1 MLQNVALFWLIGFT
15 VIGAALVVMRLLLL
29 GSGSRWRPA
38 RLWRL
43 QRDEVGSVQSLS
55 FVLTLPLFIMIMMG
69 IVQASQLMIAKVVVE
84 YSAIAA
90 VRSASVWVPATMADY
105 EEEGRNRI
113 GLLVPG
119 ESTAEGQFY
128 EFGGEETPKI
138 FRIRMA
144 AVQACMPIAP
154 SRGTGYSIAQAGGD
168 AYESLVKAY
177 LALVPDEPNREAVA
191 RRLKNKLAYSLAN
204 TQIGIKIFHPNVD
217 PPLQQVY
224 EDVDQFD
231 RTYVVGMLPG
241 ASPGDPQ
248 IPIYAAQ
255 YTTDAVEYQSNETGW
270 QDVITVTVHHD
281 LALLPGPGRMLARL
295 VYSQSGQTDEV
306 SNTIRR
312 RGDRYTWP
320 LTATASA
327 SSEGQ
332 KSILRYDHHSTG
344 QPY

>member
-1 MLQNVALFWLIGFT
+1 MLQNVAPFWLIGFA
-15 VIGAALVVMRLLLL
+15 VIAAALVVMRLLLL
-29 GSGSRWRPA
+29 GSGGRWRPA
-38 RLWRL
+38 RLW
-43 QRDEVGSVQSLS
+43 QIHRDEVGSVQSLS

-90 VRSASVWVPATMADY
+90 ARSASVWVPVHMADY
-105 EEEGRNRI
+105 DEEGRNRI

-119 ESTAEGQFY
+119 ETTADGRFY
-128 EFGGEETPKI
+128 ELGGPETHKI

-154 SRGTGYSIAQAGGD
+154 SRSTGYSTAQEGGE
-168 AYESLVKAY
+168 AYASLIKAY

-217 PPLQQVY
+217 PSLRQIY
-224 EDVDQFD
+224 DDSDQID
-231 RTYVVGMLPG
+231 HNYVVGMLPG
-241 ASPGDPQ
+241 ANPGDPP
-248 IPIYAAQ
+248 IPDYGEQ
-255 YTTDAVEYQSNETGW
+255 YTTDAVEFQSNEIDW

-306 SNTIRR
+306 SGTIRLQ
-312 RGDRYTWP
+312 GENYIWP

-332 KSILRYDHHSTG
+332 KSILRYDHHFTG
-344 QPY
+344 RPY